1 MTSGLVASVQCPACG
16 QFFLCQQ
23 QAAEGMVTCP
33 HCAHQGYRAHFPTQG
48 QTASLAP
55 GRRQVFQ
62 KPADI
67 PAGTQS
73 FFEPQPQAPAQAW
86 TGHLQASAQ
95 PAVPMTAPM
104 MQPPMSQPVA
114 PEPQVWRQNAYG
126 NPTAAM
132 QPSLQLPP
140 SSDQGSSPEFV
151 HPHLQGSPVKLF
163 FLGAAM
169 VAVLVIGG
177 WVWWDAQNQP
187 LPRNRPLPTASTAT
201 TDPLLAEPEVR
212 RAAIPTVAETAEAV
226 RPMVDVAELQSE
238 ARVLV
243 EKLFR
248 TEDSAERLA
257 TVHEGERHAAE
268 ITAFFNVP
276 ADQRPKLTVLSAVK
290 GTAVSL
296 PQGEVMPLLNLS
308 TSKCT
313 HGALVRL
320 IESADGKRRIDW
332 PLLRETHDGGLRQN
346 LAANAEAPSWAWALI
361 KPSHGFELS
370 EKDRP
375 LYLTFAMH
383 VTADGRS
390 PLLACAERETPLGRY
405 LDRETDWGQAYLCRV
420 FVRRLPA
427 ETNGEAVL
435 IVDCEGAVLSQVTP
449 P

>member
-62 KPADI
+62 KPAEM
-67 PAGTQS
+67 PAGTQP
-73 FFEPQPQAPAQAW
+73 FFEPPPQPPVPAW
-86 TGHLQASAQ
+86 TGHLHA
-95 PAVPMTAPM
+95 PAPM
-104 MQPPMSQPVA
+104 MQTPVA
-114 PEPQVWRQNAYG
+114 APAPQVWRQPTSTA
-126 NPTAAM
+126 PTAAM
-132 QPSLQLPP
+132 QPAVELRLPP
-140 SSDQGSSPEFV
+140 DDGSVPEFV
-151 HPHLQGSPVKLF
+151 PLHQQGSPVKTF
-163 FLGAAM
+163 FLGASM
-169 VAVLVIGG
+169 VAVLAIGG
-177 WVWWDAQNQP
+177 WIWWDAQNHTP
-187 LPRNRPLPTASTAT
+187 SPNRPLPVASALP
-201 TDPLLAEPEVR
+201 DAFPAEPEVR
-212 RAAIPTVAETAEAV
+212 RAAIPTTAETAEAA
-226 RPMVDVAELQSE
+226 RPTVDVAAVQSE

-243 EKLFR
+243 EKLFQ
-248 TEDSAERLA
+248 TDDPAERLG
-257 TVHEGERHAAE
+257 TVHDGTRHAAE
-268 ITAFFNVP
+268 IEAFFNVP

-308 TSKCT
+308 TSKCSQ
-313 HGALVRL
+313 GALVRL
-320 IESADGKRRIDW
+320 IESTEGQRRIDW
-332 PLLRETHDGGLRQN
+332 PLLRETHEGVLRQN
-346 LAANAEAPSWAWALI
+346 LAVNAEAPSWAWALI
-361 KPSHGFELS
+361 KPSHGFELQ

-375 LYLTFAMH
+375 LYLTFSMH

-390 PLLACAERETPLGRY
+390 PILACAERETPLGRY

-427 ETNGEAVL
+427 ETSGEAVL
-435 IVDCEGAVLSQVTP
+435 IVDCEGAALSQVTP